1 MASGPIFTDTSAWY
15 AYVDKSDADHVAAV
29 KQVEDLDRPLM
40 TSNYIVDE
48 TLTLLKLRMGYR
60 VSINVGKKLW
70 SQEISGLVRI
80 TEEDESRAWDIFVQY
95 EDKGF
100 SFTDCTSFAIMERL
114 KIDTAFAFDD
124 HFVQY
129 GKFAVIPT

>member
-15 AYVDKSDADHVAAV
+15 AYIDKSDAEHDSAV
-29 KQVEDLDRPLM
+29 KVVKNLNRPLI
-40 TSNYIVDE
+40 TSNYIFDE
-48 TLTLLKLRMGYR
+48 TLTLSKLRMGHH
-60 VSINVGKKLW
+60 VAINLGQKLW
-70 SQEISGLVRI
+70 NREVASLVRV
-80 TEEDESRAWDIFVQY
+80 TEDDESRAWEIFVQY

-114 KIDTAFAFDD
+114 RLDTAFAFDD

-129 GKFAVIPT
+129 GKFIVIPT

>member
-15 AYVDKSDADHVAAV
+15 AYVDKSDSDHVAAV
-29 KQVEDLDRPLM
+29 KLVENLNRPLM
-40 TSNYIVDE
+40 TSNYIFDE
-48 TLTLLKLRMGYR
+48 TLTLVKLRMGYH
-60 VSINVGKKLW
+60 VAINVGQKLW
-70 SQEISGLVRI
+70 SQEVGGLVRI

-124 HFVQY
+124 HFSQY
-129 GKFAVIPT
+129 GKFVVIPT